1 MLEKVMELHF
11 LLYAMMLMGGL
22 GALGMLTTHLTY
34 RRMIRKNTEV
44 KSNLQEKWTNLWKT
58 RDRLLNRMNRFVWY
72 PSLFCIAF
80 LGLAFFLYSKDVR
93 WDGMPLAYLYV
104 AAIIPTALL
113 LLRQA
118 LDFTYREEL
127 LMNSFSD
134 YVEHARTWVEEVP
147 VPEKADE
154 AVKEEIVEHIADSI
168 RQTAAAGSH
177 FSGML
182 TPEEDEIMREII
194 WQCKV
199 SDPVHILRQN
209 NLLFVIL
216 FNYLDLQIIKI
227 NLLYKIILIKSGF
240 SMFLK
245 MSDCRFQPDWVSQI
259 HFITDTFQTTKNLVG
274 PRIFGVIA
282 DYSIFQ

>member
-44 KSNLQEKWTNLWKT
+44 KSNLKEKWTSLWKT

-80 LGLAFFLYSKDVR
+80 LGLAFFLYSKDAR

-134 YVEHARTWVEEVP
+134 YVEHVRTWVEEVP
-147 VPEKADE
+147 A
-154 AVKEEIVEHIADSI
+154 EIVEHIADSI

-194 WQCKV
+194 REFMK
-199 SDPVHILRQN
+199 
-209 NLLFVIL
+209 
-216 FNYLDLQIIKI
+216 
-227 NLLYKIILIKSGF
+227 
-240 SMFLK
+240 
-245 MSDCRFQPDWVSQI
+245 
-259 HFITDTFQTTKNLVG
+259 
-274 PRIFGVIA
+274 
-282 DYSIFQ
+282 

>member
-1 MLEKVMELHF
+1 M
-11 LLYAMMLMGGL
+11 
-22 GALGMLTTHLTY
+22 
-34 RRMIRKNTEV
+34 
-44 KSNLQEKWTNLWKT
+44 
-58 RDRLLNRMNRFVWY
+58 
-72 PSLFCIAF
+72 
-80 LGLAFFLYSKDVR
+80 YSKDAR

-147 VPEKADE
+147 VPEKTDE

-194 WQCKV
+194 REFMK
-199 SDPVHILRQN
+199 
-209 NLLFVIL
+209 
-216 FNYLDLQIIKI
+216 
-227 NLLYKIILIKSGF
+227 
-240 SMFLK
+240 
-245 MSDCRFQPDWVSQI
+245 
-259 HFITDTFQTTKNLVG
+259 
-274 PRIFGVIA
+274 
-282 DYSIFQ
+282 